1 MEFQGTVEI
10 DRLLAE
16 RPGLH
21 GIEYLVRWKNYNH
34 YGDTWEPHEHI
45 YPPSKLTTFYSRPTI
60 QVSLTIPVWL
70 LRDSIARQCSQ
81 RKISERGPVF
91 RRTVPVDGLIV
102 PEVGKAVI
110 DHIRR
115 LFSPPLPLDRSTAGV
130 TKLVISDLDNLS
142 EIVGFHIARPEHRA
156 VGAGALRIK
165 SGEHTYEDMM
175 MVFELI
181 LTYKESE
188 PKFEVESMGGR
199 SFSYQISTVVFHGDT
214 GLPDWPHMPNGK
226 DKEGKVIGE
235 DLRLLD
241 EERQHIVTHAKQEL
255 RQRWA
260 PMPIPHRLLTRCW
273 HLLPAEKWSLPQSK
287 SNAREKKPKPKPKPI
302 IAKMAW
308 RGRGERVQRRKLLGD
323 VDV

>member
-110 DHIRR
+110 DHIRH
-115 LFSPPLPLDRSTAGV
+115 LFSPPLPLVTEGNDRKVIIEDLVQVSEAIGLHVLPLADGSFGCTAG
-130 TKLVISDLDNLS
+130 
-142 EIVGFHIARPEHRA
+142 
-156 VGAGALRIK
+156 
-165 SGEHTYEDMM
+165 
-175 MVFELI
+175 
-181 LTYKESE
+181 SE
-188 PKFEVESMGGR
+188 PIYEVTTQLLED
-199 SFSYQISTVVFHGDT
+199 STPLAALAG
-214 GLPDWPHMPNGK
+214 
-226 DKEGKVIGE
+226 
-235 DLRLLD
+235 LRLLRPD
-241 EERQHIVTHAKQEL
+241 FLAAISRGAQ
-255 RQRWA
+255 
-260 PMPIPHRLLTRCW
+260 
-273 HLLPAEKWSLPQSK
+273 LPADAFIFDLDHNCVTQVSEAFSRSTQP
-287 SNAREKKPKPKPKPI
+287 
-302 IAKMAW
+302 AKCRMC
-308 RGRGERVQRRKLLGD
+308 KL
-323 VDV
+323 

>member
-1 MEFQGTVEI
+1 MPKSSLKRMEFQGTVEI

-115 LFSPPLPLDRSTAGV
+115 LFSPQL
-130 TKLVISDLDNLS
+130 
-142 EIVGFHIARPEHRA
+142 F
-156 VGAGALRIK
+156 
-165 SGEHTYEDMM
+165 
-175 MVFELI
+175 
-181 LTYKESE
+181 
-188 PKFEVESMGGR
+188 
-199 SFSYQISTVVFHGDT
+199 
-214 GLPDWPHMPNGK
+214 
-226 DKEGKVIGE
+226 
-235 DLRLLD
+235 D

-260 PMPIPHRLLTRCW
+260 PMPIPHRLLTGCW

-302 IAKMAW
+302 IAKTAW
-308 RGRGERVQRRKLLGD
+308 RGRGERVQRRKLLVD